1 MIVEWFVG
9 DFVVPF
15 VVPLGQVMVANIFSF
30 IDIEN
35 MIHLSFFF
43 FISLMNIR
51 FDHLFILNV
60 EH

>member
-1 MIVEWFVG
+1 MSQIVEWFVG

-35 MIHLSFFF
+35 LIHLSY
-43 FISLMNIR
+43 ISS
-51 FDHLFILNV
+51 FLFL
-60 EH
+60 